1 VVAVAVESVVLSP
14 QYGSNCYV
22 VSASP
27 ASGEAAIVD
36 PGGEPGPL
44 LRLLA
49 GRGLAAAAILVT
61 HADVDHIAGVAELA
75 RVRGTDVW
83 MPAGEADDLRRGTT
97 RHGIPVAPHDPEH
110 VVTDGDRIAAA
121 GIEFEVIGIPGH
133 SPGHVA
139 YATDGAIFSGD
150 LLFHDSVGR
159 VDFPGGDWQ
168 ALLDSISRL
177 LARFGPEAR
186 LYPGHDAPTTLGR
199 ELEHNPFLGELRAV
213 G

>member
-1 VVAVAVESVVLSP
+1 MPVAVESLVLSP

-22 VSASP
+22 ISATP
-27 ASGEAAIVD
+27 EAREAAIVD

-44 LRLLA
+44 LQLLD

-61 HADVDHIAGVAELA
+61 HADVDHVAGVAELA
-75 RVRGTDVW
+75 RACGAEVW
-83 MPAGEADDLRRGTT
+83 MPAGEADALRLGAT

-110 VVTDGDRIAAA
+110 VVADGDRVTAA
-121 GIEFEVIGIPGH
+121 GIEFEVIGVPGH

-139 YATDGAIFSGD
+139 YATEGAIFSGD
-150 LLFHDSVGR
+150 LLFRDSVGR

-168 ALLDSISRL
+168 ALLDSIARL

-186 LYPGHDAPTTLGR
+186 IYPGHDAPTTLGR
-199 ELEHNPFLGELRAV
+199 ELEHNPFLGELRAA